1 MKSTTK
7 VSKPKTFSIFDF
19 IKAIIDTKQSWES
32 FTLEQQKLFNGY
44 MINKFLSMNSK
55 YIETVNYVQGLNIK
69 DNKKIYEVYC
79 WMIPQSKNT
88 FSPFIKSTNKKI
100 VLPELSKYISE
111 HFECSI
117 TEAEEYITLTGKDF
131 VEDILVKQGIDEKEI
146 KKLIKNG

>member
-1 MKSTTK
+1 
-7 VSKPKTFSIFDF
+7 
-19 IKAIIDTKQSWES
+19 
-32 FTLEQQKLFNGY
+32 
-44 MINKFLSMNSK
+44 MNSK
-55 YIETVNYVQGLNIK
+55 YVETVNYVQGLDIK

-88 FSPFIKSTNKKI
+88 FSPFIKSTTKKVI
-100 VLPELSKYISE
+100 LPELSKYISE

-131 VEDILVKQGIDEKEI
+131 VEDILVKQGINEKEI

>member
-1 MKSTTK
+1 
-7 VSKPKTFSIFDF
+7 
-19 IKAIIDTKQSWES
+19 
-32 FTLEQQKLFNGY
+32 

-55 YIETVNYVQGLNIK
+55 YIEIVNYVQGLNIK
-69 DNKKIYEVYC
+69 DNMKIYEVYC

-111 HFECSI
+111 HFECSMA
-117 TEAEEYITLTGKDF
+117 EAEEYIILTGKDF